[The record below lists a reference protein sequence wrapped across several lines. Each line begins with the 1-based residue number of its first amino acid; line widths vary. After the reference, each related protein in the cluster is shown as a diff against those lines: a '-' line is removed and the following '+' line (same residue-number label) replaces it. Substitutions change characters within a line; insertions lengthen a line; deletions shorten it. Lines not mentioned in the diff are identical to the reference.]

1 MAYTINQVRHLYVVP
16 SSIKIVKDS
25 DALTNYLDP
34 VADMGKLIVKNFEK
48 KRYLRFEYGSGSHT
62 IKGGPMIAIPTITY
76 AKYIP
81 SKKFRYYL
89 RTYKVSF
96 AGITS
101 PTATVS
107 GLFTLRAAISAL
119 ATKLNAGALSNYSY
133 ADVKNKPASDTLII
147 LAHSMAKTLH
157 KRFPGMANVF
167 LETGGTDAKQVAT
180 LVPVKHNTRLSDLTG
195 TYTGIVIKE
204 ATPMLSNR
212 GVIRPTGLE
221 VFAATKDI
229 EDGIYLESHEIVLSD
244 TEKDDTKNYVNSGM
258 IAASMEKWYQQHR
271 SNDFRLGINPEDFG
285 TEYLADPKADYDVF
299 EMHFSYRGE
308 GVNDYKSE
316 QDITIFATT
325 EEIKKLADV
334 IKDAVVI
341 ENLGELNPK
350 DNSVILEE
358 C

>member
-48 KRYLRFEYGSGSHT
+48 QRYLRFEYGSGSNT
-62 IKGGPMIAIPTITY
+62 IKGGPKVDIPTITY
-76 AKYIP
+76 AKYVP

-96 AGITS
+96 EGITA
-101 PTATVS
+101 PTDKVD
-107 GLFTLRAAISAL
+107 GLFTLKAAISAL
-119 ATKLNAGALSNYSY
+119 ATQLNAGALSNYSY
-133 ADVKNKPASDTLII
+133 ADVKQKTASEVYIM
-147 LAHSMAKTLH
+147 LAHSMAKTLN
-157 KRFPGMANVF
+157 KRFPNMVNVF

-180 LVPVKHNTRLSDLTG
+180 LVPVKHNTRLSDLTA
-195 TYTGIVIKE
+195 TYTGVVLKE
-204 ATPMLSNR
+204 TAPLLSSK
-212 GVIRPTGLE
+212 GTIRPTGLE
-221 VFAATKDI
+221 AFVASSNV
-229 EDGIYLESHEIVLSD
+229 ENGVYLVSHEIIFSD

-271 SNDFRLGINPEDFG
+271 GNDFRLGMHPEDFG
-285 TEYLADPKADYDVF
+285 TEYLADPKANYDVF

-316 QDITIFATT
+316 QDITLFATT